1 MGQEGAMT
9 QNLFGQAYLA
19 VLCGASAMSPVALL
33 PKLMSGEIRT
43 ANDEVRS
50 PNCEKQDGRGTNDE
64 RRTAKRER

>member
-1 MGQEGAMT
+1 
-9 QNLFGQAYLA
+9 
-19 VLCGASAMSPVALL
+19 MSIIRAIRDALL